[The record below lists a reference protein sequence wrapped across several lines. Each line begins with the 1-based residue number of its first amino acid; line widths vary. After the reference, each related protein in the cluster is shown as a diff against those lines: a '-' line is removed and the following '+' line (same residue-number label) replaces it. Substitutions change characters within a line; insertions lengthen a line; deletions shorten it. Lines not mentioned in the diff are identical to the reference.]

1 MEGRALQ
8 PTAMR
13 ILDFYDRH
21 PISESQ
27 VLDAVRRARGVSS
40 PGEGLS
46 SPGEG
51 GADGTLTA
59 DDLYP
64 FDQDHYGGLGAVDAL
79 ARRAGITRASL
90 VLDICAGLGG
100 PARFLASRR
109 GCRVVGVEL
118 HPGRAAGMQR
128 LSRLVGVG
136 RMVRVVRGDATA
148 LPFGA
153 ARFDACMSQ
162 EALLHVADK
171 AAVLA
176 EARRVLV
183 PGGRLAFSDWI
194 AHPGLGDLER
204 ARLEDWMAAVTL
216 QSLDG
221 YRALLGRAGF
231 GGVEAEDLTDEWR
244 AILRERLAMYRALRE
259 QTVRRLGE
267 ARYREYD
274 ALYAFFVGLVET
286 GKLGGGRFSATR

>member
-8 PTAMR
+8 PTGMR
-13 ILDFYDRH
+13 IIDFYDRH
-21 PISESQ
+21 PISEGQ
-27 VLDAVRRARGVSS
+27 VLDAVRRARGS
-40 PGEGLS
+40 
-46 SPGEG
+46 
-51 GADGTLTA
+51 ADALTA

-79 ARRAGITRASL
+79 ARRAGITAASR

-118 HPGRAAGMQR
+118 NPGRAAGMEQLTR
-128 LSRLVGVG
+128 RVGLRHAVS
-136 RMVRVVRGDATA
+136 VVRGDATA

-153 ARFDACMSQ
+153 GRFDACVSQ

-171 AAVLA
+171 AAVLT

-183 PGGRLAFSDWI
+183 AGGRLAFSDWI
-194 AHPGLGDLER
+194 AHPGLGDVER

-221 YRALLGRAGF
+221 YRALLGRVGF
-231 GGVEAEDLTDEWR
+231 RGVEAEDLTDEWR
-244 AILRERLAMYRALRE
+244 AILRERLTMYRALRE
-259 QTVRRLGE
+259 DTVRRLGE

-274 ALYAFFVGLVET
+274 ALYAFFVGLVEA
-286 GKLGGGRFSATR
+286 GKLGGGRFSGTR

>member
-27 VLDAVRRARGVSS
+27 VLDAVRRARGS
-40 PGEGLS
+40 
-46 SPGEG
+46 
-51 GADGTLTA
+51 ADALTA

-79 ARRAGITRASL
+79 ARRAGITAASR

-118 HPGRAAGMQR
+118 NPGRAAGMER
-128 LSRLVGVG
+128 LTRRVGLRHAVS
-136 RMVRVVRGDATA
+136 VVRGDATA

-153 ARFDACMSQ
+153 GRFDACVSQ

-171 AAVLA
+171 AAVLT

-183 PGGRLAFSDWI
+183 AGGRLAFSDWI
-194 AHPGLGDLER
+194 AHPGLGDVER

-221 YRALLGRAGF
+221 YRALLGRVGF
-231 GGVEAEDLTDEWR
+231 RGVEAEDLTDEWR
-244 AILRERLAMYRALRE
+244 AILRERLTMYRALRE
-259 QTVRRLGE
+259 DTVRRLGE

-274 ALYAFFVGLVET
+274 ALYAFFVGLVEA
-286 GKLGGGRFSATR
+286 GKLGGGRFSGTR

>member
-27 VLDAVRRARGVSS
+27 VLDAVRRARG
-40 PGEGLS
+40 
-46 SPGEG
+46 
-51 GADGTLTA
+51 GADGRLTA
-59 DDLYP
+59 DDLFP

-79 ARRAGITRASL
+79 ARRAGIAATSR

-118 HPGRAAGMQR
+118 HAGRAAGMRR
-128 LSRLVGVG
+128 LSRLVGLGQAVHI
-136 RMVRVVRGDATA
+136 VRGDATV

-153 ARFDACMSQ
+153 GRFDACVSQ

-183 PGGRLAFSDWI
+183 AGGRLAFSDWI

-216 QSLDG
+216 QSLTG
-221 YRALLGRAGF
+221 YRGLLGRAGF
-231 GGVEAEDLTDEWR
+231 HAVEAEDLSDEWR
-244 AILRERLAMYRALRE
+244 DILKERLVMYRALRE
-259 QTVRRLGE
+259 DTVRRLGE

-274 ALYAFFVGLVET
+274 ALYAFFVGLVDA